1 VVKKT
6 KKTESKIRTTYHIK
20 QNTDTEEDLP
30 ISLDILLG
38 KNMTDLCIFTHFHKD
53 CVFSCEH
60 FMSFQNNDA
69 VNVKILQ

>member
-1 VVKKT
+1 MQKKKQVVKKKQ

-38 KNMTDLCIFTHFHKD
+38 KNI
-53 CVFSCEH
+53 
-60 FMSFQNNDA
+60 
-69 VNVKILQ
+69 